1 MIRYKTRSATSSIA
15 LRLKIPREYPRLSY
29 SRPSSS
35 NSSTPRSFSTSSS
48 TFNSENSAKY
58 DPRSIERVEDQ
69 ADVCIVGAGPA
80 GLSAAIRI
88 KQLEREAKEKGELDE
103 SREIRVV
110 VLEKGSEVGA
120 HILSGA
126 VLEPRG
132 LIQLLGQPETYEE
145 KYGSAAPLGV
155 PATSSRMIYLT
166 GGADKGSAIPIP
178 HPPQMGN
185 KGNYVIS
192 LSALTRWLA
201 SIAEEHYGVE
211 IYPGF
216 AGASLVYSDTP
227 DADDPWTGW
236 EGRWGTEVTK
246 IGSKST
252 SSNSLGKV
260 PSVLGVCTNDVG
272 ISKSNTVTDN
282 FEPGMFFRARV
293 TLLAEGAHG
302 SLTKAVI
309 AKYGLRNES
318 DPQTYGF
325 GLKEVWRIAPE
336 DKPET
341 EQKYKPGEVV
351 HTLGFPLDANTYG
364 GGWLYHMDKGLVS
377 IGYVVGADWENP
389 WRSPY
394 RDFQMMKHHPYFR
407 DLLTSSSDSSFT
419 PTRIAYGARVL
430 NEGGVQ
436 SLPLLHFPG
445 GALVGDSAGVVN
457 VAKIK
462 GIHNSMGTGIL
473 GGEGAWKVVKEEA
486 SEDASVPAADLSP
499 YTSAFTKSWVY
510 SDLHEIR
517 NLRPSFNLPFFKS
530 RGLGLFGGVAYS
542 GIDSLI
548 LKGRTPWTFRHTSSE
563 EERVK
568 HINASPSLD
577 SAHTGKAASAGKY
590 KEIKYPPFQ
599 PPLSTDLLTSVM
611 LTGTSHEEDQPEHLR
626 VFKLGEW
633 DPEAVSGAT
642 TEVLGSEAGREV
654 AEGEGERGLKSEQ
667 ERRREHVRVNVG
679 EFAGLL
685 GRACPAGVYEY
696 VDDEAS
702 KNGNANGEG
711 WEGKKLV
718 INAQNCIHC
727 KLCDVKVPTQDITWT
742 VPEGGGGPKYSECSF
757 GYLRNTSLSPLLSFH
772 CNSAY

>member
-1 MIRYKTRSATSSIA
+1 MIRSKTRSVFLKRL
-15 LRLKIPREYPRLSY
+15 LRKPQRLPCSR
-29 SRPSSS
+29 SRPF
-35 NSSTPRSFSTSSS
+35 SSTSTTLYSDP
-48 TFNSENSAKY
+48 KY
-58 DPRSIERVEDQ
+58 DPKTIERVEDQ
-69 ADVCIVGAGPA
+69 VDVCIVGAGPA

-88 KQLEREAKEKGELDE
+88 KQLEREAKQNGELDE
-103 SREIRVV
+103 SRDIRVV

-132 LIQLLGQPETYEE
+132 LIQLLGLPETYEE
-145 KYGSAAPLGV
+145 NYGSAAPMGV
-155 PATSSRMIYLT
+155 PATSSKMVYLT
-166 GGADKGSAIPIP
+166 GGKDIEKGRVIPIP

-201 SIAEEHYGVE
+201 TVAEEYYGVE

-216 AGASLVYSDTP
+216 AGARLVYSDTS

-236 EGRWGTEVTK
+236 AGRWGKEVTK
-246 IGSKST
+246 INVKTGA
-252 SSNSLGKV
+252 SSSSSDPPRKV
-260 PSVLGVCTNDVG
+260 RSVIGVCTNDVG
-272 ISKSNTVTDN
+272 ISKLNTLKDN
-282 FEPGMFFRARV
+282 FEPGMIFRARV

-302 SLTKAVI
+302 SLTKGVI

-336 DKPET
+336 DQPEL
-341 EQKYKPGEVV
+341 EEKYQPGKVV

-364 GGWLYHMDKGLVS
+364 GGWVYHMDKGLVS
-377 IGYVVGADWENP
+377 IGLVVGADWENP

-407 DLLTSSSDSSFT
+407 KLLTSSSNSSFT

-445 GALVGDSAGVVN
+445 GALIGDSAGVVN

-473 GGEGAWKVVKEEA
+473 AGEGAWGVVKEEVREG
-486 SEDASVPAADLSP
+486 EDVPAPAADLST
-499 YTSAFTKSWVY
+499 YTSAFTNSWIY
-510 SDLHEIR
+510 TDLHEIR
-517 NLRPSFNLPFFKS
+517 NLRPSFNFPFFKS
-530 RGLGLFGGVAYS
+530 RGVGLLGGVAYS

-548 LKGRTPWTFRHTSSE
+548 LKGRTPWTFRHTRDE
-563 EERVK
+563 EERMRSV
-568 HINASPSLD
+568 NASPSLD
-577 SAHTGKAASAGKY
+577 SLHTGKSNGAAGGVY
-590 KEIKYPPFQ
+590 GEIKYPPFE
-599 PPLSTDLLTSVM
+599 PPLSTDLMTSVT
-611 LTGTSHEEDQPEHLR
+611 LTATSHEEDQPEHLR
-626 VFKLGEW
+626 VFRMGEW
-633 DPEAVSGAT
+633 DPEATGSAS
-642 TEVLGSEAGREV
+642 EGSEGV
-654 AEGEGERGLKSEQ
+654 VKSEN
-667 ERRREHVRVNVG
+667 ERRRDHVRVNVS
-679 EFAGLL
+679 EYAGLL

-696 VDDEAS
+696 VDDG
-702 KNGNANGEG
+702 NGSGEG

-718 INAQNCIHC
+718 INAQ
-727 KLCDVKVPTQDITWT
+727 
-742 VPEGGGGPKYSECSF
+742 
-757 GYLRNTSLSPLLSFH
+757 
-772 CNSAY
+772 